1 MKKKN
6 FFLAMNHNII
16 RIFINLIWLGSQ
28 YTQYSK
34 NNQRAF
40 IKHSHL
46 YKQIPVGHIQKKK
59 TI

>member
-1 MKKKN
+1 
-6 FFLAMNHNII
+6 MNHNII

-59 TI
+59 KLYKI